1 MAEGGWPGPQ
11 RLCPGP
17 TLTTARCPFLALV
30 MSSSE
35 PGVKSMMPS
44 LPGPPANVMLERSG
58 HVRPARC
65 ACTARSGALP
75 ASPALVDVDVVHSVS
90 AEGRLGQG
98 LDHVVTLQHHVPL
111 GAHRGTG
118 SGPAQRLEGPCPP
131 RRPVPEG
138 HLLLIVLTLHV
149 EHKEAVAQAADGDP
163 WGGKGRG
170 QGSRSKAGPP
180 LWTQPGLGLTS
191 QVGVLDPLLNLSVL
205 HDDHGVGR
213 QQQLPGARLVAL
225 AVVLHDGHSVL
236 GTEGE

>member
-1 MAEGGWPGPQ
+1 MPFGSRPTVRMAEGGRPSPQ

-58 HVRPARC
+58 YVRPAPC
-65 ACTARSGALP
+65 ACTACSAALP

-111 GAHRGTG
+111 GAHTGTGVRPCPALRGPVPSPPPQAPRGTFCLL
-118 SGPAQRLEGPCPP
+118 SSRCTWSTKRLSL
-131 RRPVPEG
+131 R
-138 HLLLIVLTLHV
+138 LLTEI
-149 EHKEAVAQAADGDP
+149 P
-163 WGGKGRG
+163 GGKGQRSGIKG
-170 QGSRSKAGPP
+170 QSRAPSMDPT
-180 LWTQPGLGLTS
+180 WTQAHRSGWCTQS
-191 QVGVLDPLLNLSVL
+191 S
-205 HDDHGVGR
+205 
-213 QQQLPGARLVAL
+213 A
-225 AVVLHDGHSVL
+225 
-236 GTEGE
+236 

>member
-1 MAEGGWPGPQ
+1 M
-11 RLCPGP
+11 
-17 TLTTARCPFLALV
+17 ALV

-58 HVRPARC
+58 HVRPAHC
-65 ACTARSGALP
+65 AHSARSAALP

-90 AEGRLGQG
+90 AEGCLGQG

-111 GAHRGTG
+111 GAHRGMG

-149 EHKEAVAQAADGDP
+149 EHEEAVAQAADGDS
-163 WGGKGRG
+163 WGGKGEG
-170 QGSRSKAGPP
+170 QGSRSRAGPP
-180 LWTQPGLGLTS
+180 SGPNLDSGSPVRLGYSILCLTLASSTMTTALGVSSSCRERGL
-191 QVGVLDPLLNLSVL
+191 
-205 HDDHGVGR
+205 
-213 QQQLPGARLVAL
+213 
-225 AVVLHDGHSVL
+225 
-236 GTEGE
+236 